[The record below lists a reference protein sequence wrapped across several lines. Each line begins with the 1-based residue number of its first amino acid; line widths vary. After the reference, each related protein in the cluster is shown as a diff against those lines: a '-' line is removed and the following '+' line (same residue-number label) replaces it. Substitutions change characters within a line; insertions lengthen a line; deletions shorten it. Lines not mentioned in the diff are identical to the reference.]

1 MRDQVKKLHD
11 LGVSA
16 VSLLSGIESDEEV
29 KALEEGIYSVLY
41 GTAESLLKTK
51 RWRRML
57 NNKVHSNWF
66 VLCLL
71 WLLMHEAYIK
81 WYICYNKS

>member
-1 MRDQVKKLHD
+1 MRDQVKKPHD

-29 KALEEGIYSVLY
+29 KALEEGNYSVLY
-41 GTAESLLKTK
+41 GTAESLLKTE
-51 RWRRML
+51 RWLRRML
-57 NNKVHSNWF
+57 DNKVHSNWF

-81 WYICYNKS
+81 WYML